1 MVSPTAEYTTVHHI
15 FTEAYFAL
23 GEYTRTLRLISE
35 LIELRVGY
43 AQRIRRAELD
53 EPPLFLL
60 RKRGETALHLSYGG
74 ISKRS

>member
-1 MVSPTAEYTTVHHI
+1 MQTVCI
-15 FTEAYFAL
+15 TEAYFAY
-23 GEYTRTLRLISE
+23 GEYIHALRLTSK
-35 LIELRVGY
+35 LVDLRAGY

-53 EPPLFLL
+53 EPHLFLL